1 MRFFCFRHSTPV
13 SRFSQPQRKRGADAL
28 DGEAL
33 KENIPNY
40 PTNNVGPTQ
49 PKVSTPSRS
58 PKKASGMETSCMWGA
73 GVSSMLKCIIEKK
86 KKKKKL

>member
-1 MRFFCFRHSTPV
+1 M
-13 SRFSQPQRKRGADAL
+13 SRFSQPKRKRGADDL

-58 PKKASGMETSCMWGA
+58 PKKIPGME
-73 GVSSMLKCIIEKK
+73 KK
-86 KKKKKL
+86 YGMGMVGFEV